1 MSLNY
6 LLRLQK
12 YLKNQRG
19 KEKNIFLLFY
29 SPQKGTLKSLML
41 RQHDIFHIGLLDWS
55 ERGR

>member
-19 KEKNIFLLFY
+19 KGKNIFLLFY

-41 RQHDIFHIGLLDWS
+41 RQRDIFHIGLLKLFY
-55 ERGR
+55 